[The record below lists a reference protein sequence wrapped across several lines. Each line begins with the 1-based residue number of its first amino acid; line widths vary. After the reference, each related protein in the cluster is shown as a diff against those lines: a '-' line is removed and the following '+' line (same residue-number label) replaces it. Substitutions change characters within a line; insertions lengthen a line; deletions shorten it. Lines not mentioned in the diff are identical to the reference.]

1 MDTNLIVSEGLGFEC
16 GHVHL
21 FITFALFAKGA
32 VWQLATLVGHEVA
45 ALGEG
50 QVVQVQQLSGGH
62 ALCGGRGRRQNQN
75 RLNRASMALLS
86 MHLVPRLSVM

>member
-1 MDTNLIVSEGLGFEC
+1 MDTNLVLSKGFGFERR
-16 GHVHL
+16 HVHL
-21 FITFALFAKGA
+21 FITFALLAKGA

-62 ALCGGRGRRQNQN
+62 ALWQAGNKT
-75 RLNRASMALLS
+75 
-86 MHLVPRLSVM
+86 V